1 MSTNTYGDVVNALL
15 AEHASQLENTSK
27 KTSRS
32 SRKKRKCSETSTK
45 KTKAVARNR
54 NGGLVRNT
62 REDRTDA
69 DNRLNEFMLGSRS
82 TKIDGEEHWYNPGG
96 ERSYTLQEI
105 ADIMGVSRERVRQI
119 EETALR
125 KLWKYISI
133 LNKREGVSEDEMF
146 EQINKTTSGEDTIYM
161 PETF

>member
-1 MSTNTYGDVVNALL
+1 MSKNTSGDVVNALL
-15 AEHASQLENTSK
+15 AGRASQLENTSK

-32 SRKKRKCSETSTK
+32 SRKKRKCLGTSTK
-45 KTKAVARNR
+45 KTKADARNR
-54 NGGLVRNT
+54 NGGLIRNT

-69 DNRLNEFMLGSRS
+69 DNRLNEFMTGSRS
-82 TKIDGEEHWYNPGG
+82 TKIDGAEHWYDPGG

-105 ADIMGVSRERVRQI
+105 ADVMGVSRERVRQI

-146 EQINKTTSGEDTIYM
+146 EQINKTTAGNDTIYM
-161 PETF
+161 PESF